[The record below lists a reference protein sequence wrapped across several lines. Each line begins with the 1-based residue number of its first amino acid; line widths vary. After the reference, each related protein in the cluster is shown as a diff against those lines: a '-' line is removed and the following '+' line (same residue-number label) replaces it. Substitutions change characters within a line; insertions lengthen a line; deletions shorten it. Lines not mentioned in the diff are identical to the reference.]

1 MSQVVQES
9 TPLVAEL
16 VGLFFITVL
25 LTGLIVY
32 TDIQIFDSYVGLTI
46 EVCHPENQEN
56 FCMQIRERLDLPSDA
71 QIEIGNVYWE
81 LLQVQMIV
89 IPLAFGGFR
98 LLVILVRK
106 RKLTGIRIFV
116 VLLWFLLPASLL
128 YFGVIDTFYYVAR
141 GLEIPD
147 QLVWLNNV
155 GAFNYTAQFG
165 NDPINVER
173 SDLLLT
179 FALGVIFILLL
190 FFIAIRLYKNSRL
203 KGFV

>member
-16 VGLFFITVL
+16 VGLFFITIL
-25 LTGLIVY
+25 LTGLIVF
-32 TDIQIFDSYVGLTI
+32 TDIRIFDSYVGLAI

-56 FCMQIRERLDLPSDA
+56 FCKIIRERLELAPDA

-81 LLQVQMIV
+81 LLGVQMVV

-98 LLVILVRK
+98 LLVIVVRK
-106 RKLTGIRIFV
+106 RKLTGLRIFV
-116 VLLWFLLPASLL
+116 VLLWILVPASLL
-128 YFGVIDTFYYVAR
+128 MFGVIDTFYYVAR

-147 QLVWLNNV
+147 QLQWLNNV
-155 GAFNYTAQFG
+155 GVFNYTAQFG

-190 FFIAIRLYKNSRL
+190 FFIAIKLYQNSRL

>member
-9 TPLVAEL
+9 TPLLAEL
-16 VGLFFITVL
+16 VGLFFITIL
-25 LTGLIVY
+25 LTGLIVF
-32 TDIQIFDSYVGLTI
+32 TDIRIFDSYVGLAI
-46 EVCHPENQEN
+46 EVCHPTNQET
-56 FCMQIRERLDLPSDA
+56 FCVMIRERLELAPDA

-81 LLQVQMIV
+81 LLGVQMIV

-98 LLVILVRK
+98 LLTILVRK
-106 RKLTGIRIFV
+106 RKLTGLRIFV
-116 VLLWFLLPASLL
+116 VLLWVLVPASLL
-128 YFGVIDTFYYVAR
+128 MFGMVDVFYYVAR
-141 GLEIPD
+141 GLEIPE
-147 QLVWLNNV
+147 QLIWLNNV
-155 GAFNYTAQFG
+155 GVFQYTAQFG

-190 FFIAIRLYKNSRL
+190 FFIAIKLYQNSRL

>member
-16 VGLFFITVL
+16 VGLFFITIL
-25 LTGLIVY
+25 LTGLIVF
-32 TDIQIFDSYVGLTI
+32 TDIRIFDSYVGLAI
-46 EVCHPENQEN
+46 EVCHPTNQES
-56 FCMQIRERLDLPSDA
+56 FCVMIRERLELAPDA

-81 LLQVQMIV
+81 LLGVQMII

-98 LLVILVRK
+98 LLTILVRK
-106 RKLTGIRIFV
+106 RKLTGLRIFV
-116 VLLWFLLPASLL
+116 VLLWVLVPASLL
-128 YFGVIDTFYYVAR
+128 MFGMIDVFYYVAR

-147 QLVWLNNV
+147 QLIWLNNV
-155 GAFNYTAQFG
+155 GVFQYTAQFG
-165 NDPINVER
+165 DDPVNVER

-190 FFIAIRLYKNSRL
+190 FFIAIKLYQNSRL